1 METLL
6 STISITPL
14 LCMLRKNHS
23 GMETGIP
30 GPEVRLDVVLRKNH
44 SGMETLHRPSHCESC
59 QSRCVRTIV
68 VWKLCLRR
76 IKIAVFLLR
85 ENHSGMETMLAAY

>member
-1 METLL
+1 VVWKLL
-6 STISITPL
+6 SRLSMILASL
-14 LCMLRKNHS
+14 GLRENHS
-23 GMETGIP
+23 GMETNLPDYRISP
-30 GPEVRLDVVLRKNH
+30 DHK
-44 SGMETLHRPSHCESC
+44 C
-59 QSRCVRTIV
+59 CVRTIV